1 MQMYVTKFLSC
12 VVLFEFNEIINAVKI
27 KCVILLSVAWIF
39 NKMFLLFLLVS
50 ASIYRAGAQCGYE
63 NCPQGRDDQ
72 LNVHLVCHS
81 HDDVGWLKTVDQYY
95 QV

>member
-1 MQMYVTKFLSC
+1 M
-12 VVLFEFNEIINAVKI
+12 
-27 KCVILLSVAWIF
+27 SVAWIF
-39 NKMFLLFLLVS
+39 NKMFLLLLLVS
-50 ASIYRAGAQCGYE
+50 ASIYRLRAQCGYE